1 MSLRQQDILCKEEAY
16 PQPQRLK
23 KGTECLSS
31 QWGSLQSSAEKGN
44 DSSSSLG
51 SVAATPLLTLGYL
64 LPCVGKSVA
73 GLGRQRFAC
82 VG

>member
-1 MSLRQQDILCKEEAY
+1 MIFSVKRRRRTHSLRA
-16 PQPQRLK
+16 K
-23 KGTECLSS
+23 KGTECLPS
-31 QWGSLQSSAEKGN
+31 QWGSLQSSAGEGN
-44 DSSSSLG
+44 DSFSSLG

-64 LPCVGKSVA
+64 LPFVDKSAA

>member
-1 MSLRQQDILCKEEAY
+1 MSLRQQNIVCKKSGGVSTEMKAGGPSAEGS
-16 PQPQRLK
+16 PLKCSK
-23 KGTECLSS
+23 KGT
-31 QWGSLQSSAEKGN
+31 
-44 DSSSSLG
+44 DSFSCLG

-64 LPCVGKSVA
+64 PAFVDKSAA